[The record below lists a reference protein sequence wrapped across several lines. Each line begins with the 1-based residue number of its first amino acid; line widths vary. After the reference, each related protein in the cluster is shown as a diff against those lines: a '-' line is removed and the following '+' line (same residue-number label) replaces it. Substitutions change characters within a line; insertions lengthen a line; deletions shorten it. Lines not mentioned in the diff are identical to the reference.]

1 MAMDPVKVHLNQNN
15 QKHSFSQQHVSSQSK
30 SVFILTVKET
40 GLLTIQVSRML
51 LPIITGSSAHRGGGD
66 PSRVE
71 RGGRAG
77 EW

>member
-15 QKHSFSQQHVSSQSK
+15 QKHTFSQQHVSSQYK

-51 LPIITGSSAHRGGGD
+51 LPIITDSSAQRGGGD